1 MARFLLP
8 SSSLSEDLLVNGWA
22 AENIMTL
29 VVEVARRVPQ
39 KVEPPVSAGSSIL
52 GVELPK
58 ANTMCDLS
66 FFFFASIRASLSW
79 FFRRIASLR
88 SLSASHINRFLS
100 STWFRLRIDGWE
112 SEFLKEDLKLSPS
125 LPVSQGTRNKC
136 IYTSSRLRN
145 RLCDSFFRRGGKR
158 FCRGWTL
165 CRCRGNFPGF
175 SAVAKQFSP
184 ASY

>member
-1 MARFLLP
+1 
-8 SSSLSEDLLVNGWA
+8 
-22 AENIMTL
+22 MTL
-29 VVEVARRVPQ
+29 VVDVARRVPQ
-39 KVEPPVSAGSSIL
+39 KVEPPVSAGSNIL

-112 SEFLKEDLKLSPS
+112 SEFLKEDLKPPLSPS
-125 LPVSQGTRNKC
+125 LPVSQGTHVLRGARTRARNKF
-136 IYTSSRLRN
+136 IYTRSRLRN
-145 RLCDSFFRRGGKR
+145 RPCDSFFRRGGKR
-158 FCRGWTL
+158 FCRG
-165 CRCRGNFPGF
+165 
-175 SAVAKQFSP
+175 
-184 ASY
+184 